1 MKKILLITI
10 AVLTIGLG
18 VYSLTGFAKD
28 NAAVTKPTAPPVE
41 VSVATIGMSKIAA
54 NESLPGRVTPF
65 RQSEVR
71 PQVEGIIT
79 QQMFEEGSNVEK
91 GQQLYQIDDSRYKAL
106 FNSATADLRSAE
118 AEVKSVQ
125 AKAARSESL
134 IKINAVSQQEHEE
147 TVATY
152 AKAKAGV
159 AVAQAAIDLA
169 KVNLDY
175 TRVYAPIS
183 GRIGRSYVTEG
194 ALVSSNQQQALATI
208 TQLNP
213 VYVDIQQSGSGI
225 EIEQLRARLS
235 GQDSIPVTLL
245 VTGKSGTENY
255 PHEGS
260 LKFSEV
266 TVDATASSVTLRALF
281 ENPEGKLLPG
291 MFVRTVLHLGSS
303 EAVVVPQRATTRT
316 ADGQLKVWI
325 IDVDNKAT
333 QKTIKSDQAYED
345 QWVVTEGLKP
355 GDRVIME
362 GYQKVRDGM
371 IVSPV
376 EAQAQN
382 KTVQN

>member
-1 MKKILLITI
+1 MKKILLITLP
-10 AVLTIGLG
+10 VVTIGLG
-18 VYSLTGFAKD
+18 VYSFVGVAKETSP
-28 NAAVTKPTAPPVE
+28 ATVTAPLIE
-41 VSVATIGMSKIAA
+41 VSVRTIGKSTIVAT
-54 NESLPGRVTPF
+54 ESLPGRVTPF

-79 QQMFEEGSNVEK
+79 QQMFEEGGNVEK

-118 AEVKSVQ
+118 AEVRSVQ
-125 AKAARSESL
+125 AKAARSEAL
-134 IKINAVSQQEHEE
+134 IKINAVSQQEHED

-152 AKAKAGV
+152 AKSKAGV

-175 TRVYAPIS
+175 TKVYAPIS

-235 GQDSIPVTLL
+235 DSQDSIPVTLL
-245 VTGKSGTENY
+245 VTGKTGTENY
-255 PHEGS
+255 PHEGR

-281 ENPEGKLLPG
+281 DNPEGKLLPG
-291 MFVRTVLHLGSS
+291 MFVRTVLNLGTS
-303 EAVVVPQRATTRT
+303 EAVLVPQRATTRT

-325 IDVDNKAT
+325 IDAGNKAT
-333 QKTIKSDQAYED
+333 QKAIKSDQAYED
-345 QWVVTEGLKP
+345 QWVVSQGLQP
-355 GDRVIME
+355 GERVIME
-362 GYQKVRDGM
+362 GYQKVREGM
-371 IVSPV
+371 VVAPV
-376 EAQAQN
+376 EAQSQN
-382 KTVQN
+382 KTVQQ